1 MMQFFKLVA
10 RNSLPNRLRSALTV
24 AGIVAAILAFGLL
37 QTIVEAWF
45 AGVDGAVAS
54 RLITRNSI
62 SFSSPLPRAYEKRI
76 REVDGVRDVTFVTW
90 FGGIYKDA
98 KNFFPQY
105 AVDSAS
111 YFRMYPEN
119 VVPEDVL
126 REFQHDRRG
135 AIIGRKLAN
144 RFGLKPGDVVQLEG
158 TIYPGPWEFVVKG
171 IFDGRDPKIDTTQLF
186 FRWDYLNETLRMRSK
201 AQAEQVGVFVVDV
214 ADVNRVA
221 EVSEAID
228 HTFRNSF
235 AETRTETERA
245 FQIGFMKQ
253 TESILISIRVVS
265 FVVIFIILSVMA
277 NTMAMTARERLAE
290 YATLKVLGFGPG
302 YVASLILAE
311 SVVLALVGAAVAI
324 WLTPLVAAQIAVLT
338 KALFPT
344 LVVSKDTVALQAVA
358 ALTVGVLS
366 AVFPMWR
373 ASRVNIIEG
382 LRAVG

>member
-1 MMQFFKLVA
+1 
-10 RNSLPNRLRSALTV
+10 
-24 AGIVAAILAFGLL
+24 
-37 QTIVEAWF
+37 
-45 AGVDGAVAS
+45 
-54 RLITRNSI
+54 
-62 SFSSPLPRAYEKRI
+62 
-76 REVDGVRDVTFVTW
+76 
-90 FGGIYKDA
+90 
-98 KNFFPQY
+98 
-105 AVDSAS
+105 
-111 YFRMYPEN
+111 
-119 VVPEDVL
+119 
-126 REFQHDRRG
+126 
-135 AIIGRKLAN
+135 
-144 RFGLKPGDVVQLEG
+144 
-158 TIYPGPWEFVVKG
+158 VVKG

>member
-1 MMQFFKLVA
+1 
-10 RNSLPNRLRSALTV
+10 
-24 AGIVAAILAFGLL
+24 
-37 QTIVEAWF
+37 
-45 AGVDGAVAS
+45 
-54 RLITRNSI
+54 
-62 SFSSPLPRAYEKRI
+62 
-76 REVDGVRDVTFVTW
+76 
-90 FGGIYKDA
+90 
-98 KNFFPQY
+98 
-105 AVDSAS
+105 
-111 YFRMYPEN
+111 
-119 VVPEDVL
+119 
-126 REFQHDRRG
+126 
-135 AIIGRKLAN
+135 
-144 RFGLKPGDVVQLEG
+144 
-158 TIYPGPWEFVVKG
+158 
-171 IFDGRDPKIDTTQLF
+171 
-186 FRWDYLNETLRMRSK
+186 
-201 AQAEQVGVFVVDV
+201 
-214 ADVNRVA
+214 
-221 EVSEAID
+221 
-228 HTFRNSF
+228 
-235 AETRTETERA
+235 
-245 FQIGFMKQ
+245 MKQ